1 MYKLSYTAVVAVLAV
16 IQFVGCD
23 KLPGREE
30 PDAKPPL
37 EYGPSIGIEG
47 TYDGS
52 GTNPDGTEY
61 ECEVEITKKG
71 ESYQVIW
78 YFDDQAG
85 YEGAGILKGKTFVVG
100 FANPQGYGVVAY
112 TVGAYGTLDGT
123 WAGAGGTKT
132 GTETLKKQR

>member
-1 MYKLSYTAVVAVLAV
+1 MYKLLYAAVVAVLAV

-47 TYDGS
+47 TYDVS

-61 ECEVEITKKG
+61 ECEVGITKKG

-78 YFDDQAG
+78 YFEGQAG
-85 YEGAGILKGKTFVVG
+85 YEGRGILRGNTFVVG
-100 FANPQGYGVVAY
+100 FANPASYGVVVY
-112 TVGAYGTLDGT
+112 TVNADGSLDGT
-123 WAGAGGTKT
+123 WAAAGGTKT